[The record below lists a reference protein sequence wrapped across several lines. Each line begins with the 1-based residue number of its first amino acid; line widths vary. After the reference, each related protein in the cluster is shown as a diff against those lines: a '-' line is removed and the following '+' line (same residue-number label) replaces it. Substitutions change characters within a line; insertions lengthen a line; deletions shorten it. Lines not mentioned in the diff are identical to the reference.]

1 MTPSVLAVAAATG
14 RVAYTYFL
22 DNELQ
27 DWDISDKAAGAPEDA
42 ASWVQDLI
50 ESYQPDVLVTE
61 RITSRM
67 RKGEKTKEIIA
78 TIANLANVNYIPGVT
93 VTPPRYFDNKYQ
105 EANHLAE
112 LFPELKPWLPSPRK
126 FYEREP
132 RDIIL
137 FEAVSLTRVV
147 MDDPA
152 AHIAASMG

>member
-22 DNELQ
+22 DNEIQ
-27 DWDISDKAAGAPEDA
+27 DWDISDKAATAPENA

-50 ESYQPDVLVTE
+50 ENYQPDVLVTE
-61 RITSRM
+61 KITSRM
-67 RKGEKTKEIIA
+67 RKGDQAKAMIA
-78 TIANLANVNYIPGVT
+78 TIADLATINYMPGVT
-93 VTPPRYFDNKYQ
+93 VTPPRYFENKYE
-105 EANHLAE
+105 EANHLAR
-112 LFPELKPWLPSPRK
+112 LYPEIKPWLPSPRK

-137 FEAVSLTRVV
+137 FEAVTLARVI